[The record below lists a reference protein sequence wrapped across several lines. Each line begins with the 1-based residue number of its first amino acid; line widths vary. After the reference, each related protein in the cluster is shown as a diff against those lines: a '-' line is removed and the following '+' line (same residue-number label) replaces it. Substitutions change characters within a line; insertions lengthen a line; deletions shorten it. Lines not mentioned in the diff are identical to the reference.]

1 MSKLTQTQSKLLE
14 VVSLEFIP
22 VHMTLNFKKATSP
35 LDCCNQ
41 QPKLNKFLE
50 TKDITLTNKADCIQC
65 YKNFLHMKKL
75 YYIHYYV
82 RKSFPIM
89 SDVSCL
95 ENEVPAWHMK

>member
-35 LDCCNQ
+35 LYFHNQ

-65 YKNFLHMKKL
+65 YKNFFTYGETLL
-75 YYIHYYV
+75 YSLLCQKI
-82 RKSFPIM
+82 FPH
-89 SDVSCL
+89 
-95 ENEVPAWHMK
+95 NE